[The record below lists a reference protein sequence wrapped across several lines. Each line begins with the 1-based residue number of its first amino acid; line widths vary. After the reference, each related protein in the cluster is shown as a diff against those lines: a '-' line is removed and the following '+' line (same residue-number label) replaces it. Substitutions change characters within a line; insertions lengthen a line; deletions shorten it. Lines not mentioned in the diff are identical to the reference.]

1 MIKTVI
7 FDIDNTLYNFDKA
20 DRIAMDA
27 VCAYAQEQLGWEK
40 TEFSVVYENMKKQLF
55 GELGDIGSSHN
66 RLLRFEKIL
75 EDHGL
80 PLSPHALN
88 LYHKYWD
95 TLIDVSEISSGAA
108 GTLKTLKE
116 KGIRLGIGSDM
127 TAWIQYKKLEK
138 LELLV
143 YFDFVVTSEE
153 AGLDKPAPMFFD
165 LCLKKAKCE
174 PGECL
179 FIGDNYLKDYRGA
192 LAAGMQ
198 ALWFVP
204 AHLESYAEK
213 FGDSSAAR
221 IAALPE
227 ILALP
232 GLGLKER

>member
-1 MIKTVI
+1 MLLPSLGIRERMRNRSIMIKTVI

-20 DRIAMDA
+20 DQIAMDA
-27 VCAYAQEQLGWEK
+27 VCAYAQEHLGWTK
-40 TEFSVVYENMKKQLF
+40 PEFSAIYENMKKQLF

-66 RLLRFEKIL
+66 RLIRFEKIL

-80 PLSPHALN
+80 L
-88 LYHKYWD
+88 
-95 TLIDVSEISSGAA
+95 
-108 GTLKTLKE
+108 

-138 LELLV
+138 LELLT

-153 AGLDKPAPMFFD
+153 AGLDKPAPMFFN

-213 FGDSSAAR
+213 FEDSSAAR

>member
-20 DRIAMDA
+20 DYIAMDA
-27 VCAYAQEQLGWEK
+27 VCTYAQEHLGWTK
-40 TEFSVVYENMKKQLF
+40 PEFSAIYENMKKQLF

-66 RLLRFEKIL
+66 RLIRFEKIL

-80 PLSPHALN
+80 PLYPHALK
-88 LYHKYWD
+88 LYHTYWD
-95 TLIDVSEISSGAA
+95 TLIDVSEISPGAA
-108 GTLKTLKE
+108 MTLKE
-116 KGIRLGIGSDM
+116 LKERGIRLGIGSDM

-138 LELLV
+138 LELLS

-153 AGLDKPAPMFFD
+153 AGMDKPHPVFFD

-174 PGECL
+174 AGECL
-179 FIGDNYLKDYRGA
+179 FIGDNYVKDYQGA
-192 LAAGMQ
+192 MAAGMH

-213 FGDSSAAR
+213 FEDSTAAR

-227 ILALP
+227 ILDLP
-232 GLGLKER
+232 SPGIVEQ